1 MAIKLTGSLIDEKK
15 VVERV
20 HELEEM
26 YDIVLV
32 EGAGGLAV
40 PLIERTEGFI

>member
-1 MAIKLTGSLIDEKK
+1 
-15 VVERV
+15 
-20 HELEEM
+20 M

-40 PLIERTEGFI
+40 PLIERSKIFYMTKDLLAIAAITGPIRFY